1 MHAQRHFE
9 FGHPLNGVASLR
21 RPNVCVCVRSTGPLR
36 MHACMILSHGND
48 AHVSTRMNAPR

>member
-1 MHAQRHFE
+1 MHAETHFE

-21 RPNVCVCVRSTGPLR
+21 RPNVCVCEIHWPGTHAR
-36 MHACMILSHGND
+36 MHDSHGKD